1 MVIIGID
8 RYYAIKSP
16 LKNRASNKTKKNKL
30 AILFVWI
37 ISIGLGSVQLFVAK
51 MEELPDY
58 FTHSSSVPNNETV
71 SNFTTVLM
79 TTNKRYTC
87 NEVWD
92 SIEKQQTYTL
102 FNFFAVYLIPV
113 FILGLFFIS

>member
-1 MVIIGID
+1 MVVIGID

-16 LKNRASNKTKKNKL
+16 LRNRASNKTKKEKL

-58 FTHSSSVPNNETV
+58 FSHSSTIYNNESI
-71 SNFTTVLM
+71 SNSSTVLM
-79 TTNKRYTC
+79 TANKKYTC

-113 FILGLFFIS
+113 FILGFF

>member
-1 MVIIGID
+1 MVVIGID

-16 LKNRASNKTKKNKL
+16 LRNRASNKTKKEKI

-58 FTHSSSVPNNETV
+58 YNNSPTNNESL
-71 SNFTTVLM
+71 SNFTTVLI

-113 FILGLFFIS
+113 FILGI

>member
-16 LKNRASNKTKKNKL
+16 LRNRASNKSKKEKL

-37 ISIGLGSVQLFVAK
+37 LSITLGSVQLFVAR
-51 MEELPDY
+51 MEELQN
-58 FTHSSSVPNNETV
+58 FSSSTLNND
-71 SNFTTVLM
+71 SNLTISQRVV
-79 TTNKRYTC
+79 KQYTC

-113 FILGLFFIS
+113 FILGSSVSILF